1 MNFLN
6 AGRHSPAFLGE
17 KATEGID
24 EEVRKAMRETET
36 EAERDESKAG
46 KNDHDTWAQT
56 LA

>member
-24 EEVRKAMRETET
+24 EEVRKATRETEMRLK
-36 EAERDESKAG
+36 EMKA
-46 KNDHDTWAQT
+46 KLQNDH
-56 LA
+56 